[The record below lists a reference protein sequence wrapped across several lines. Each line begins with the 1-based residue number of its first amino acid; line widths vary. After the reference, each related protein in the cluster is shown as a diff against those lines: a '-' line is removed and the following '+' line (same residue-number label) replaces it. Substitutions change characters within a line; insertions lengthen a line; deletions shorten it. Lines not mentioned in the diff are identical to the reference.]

1 MNKMSVKSSFLHLL
15 QSPSVIIGLITAL
28 TFQVLFSLIWL
39 TGYDHLTD
47 NVNRLTIAVVN
58 EDQVVGKQAV
68 QSIMGKLPFHMI
80 EEASLDQAMTQ
91 LDDRK
96 VQMVMH
102 IPENFSKQLAD
113 SAQKAVITYAVN
125 ESNPSMVK
133 SVMQSVASQVT
144 TSLNEHAVRAGMTK
158 VLEQVHVPQL
168 QASSLSESM
177 SARVVAEMNN
187 VHPISNFSW
196 TMVPMM
202 LLLASFVGCM
212 LFTMEMN
219 KAAKTIKQT
228 CGHWT
233 LLTARSLLNI
243 VASLIITTVSTGM
256 VALMGVHSE
265 QGFGMMWLFQLVYV
279 ITFLFV
285 AQLSFYLFSD
295 AGAWV
300 NIALLSIQ
308 LITSGAMLPRELLP
322 SFYQKIS
329 EFSPGTY
336 AVTGIMN
343 LVNGGPAISDSIHAL
358 LLILTTVI
366 LLTVII
372 VGGVQLLQ
380 RKSKEHG
387 QLAS

>member
-1 MNKMSVKSSFLHLL
+1 MNKMSVKSTFLHLL

-47 NVNRLTIAVVN
+47 NVNRLAIAVVN

-68 QSIMGKLPFHMI
+68 QSIMGKLPFHMK
-80 EEASLDQAMTQ
+80 EESSLNQAMTQ
-91 LDDRK
+91 LEERK

-102 IPENFSKQLAD
+102 IPGNFSKQLTD
-113 SAQKAVITYAVN
+113 LTQKAIITYAVN

-133 SVMQSVASQVT
+133 SVMQSVSSQIT
-144 TSLNEHAVRAGMTK
+144 TSINEHAVRTGMTQ

-168 QASSLSESM
+168 QASSLSESV

-212 LFTMEMN
+212 QFTMEMN
-219 KAAKTIKQT
+219 KAAKAIKQK
-228 CGHWT
+228 CGQWT
-233 LLTARSLLNI
+233 LLTTRSLLNI
-243 VASLIITTVSTGM
+243 VASLIITTVGTGM

-265 QGFGMMWLFQLVYV
+265 QGFGMMWLFQLAYV
-279 ITFLFV
+279 IAFLFV
-285 AQLSFYLFSD
+285 AQLSFYIFSD

-308 LITSGAMLPRELLP
+308 LITSGALLPRELLP

-358 LLILTTVI
+358 LLILTAVI
-366 LLTVII
+366 LLTTVI

-380 RKSKEHG
+380 RKPKEQG